1 MPSTLLYVIL
11 KVKRKGFKSNVPV
24 NAKIAVGVITMAL
37 LIAVPML
44 FVNAEE
50 NKWEVKQPEKLTTSE
65 GIIVDSEFD
74 YDYDEWAYYYRVTFT
89 IPEDY
94 SEESFVISP
103 EITKYIYENYN
114 EYINKILGRPGD
126 TFLVTITIV
135 NNSKYQYN
143 YEDSSFVIYPDSY
156 EGAEYKKVEPKENE
170 TTFNGND
177 IKNSD
182 NKNNVDTIYRNCNTA
197 IQAIFPY
204 CKASKNNDE
213 FNSYLSDEVLDS
225 ALKEMNYKGIEDLD
239 KYYLDFYNKKY
250 NTDNSNLNQFSKGIL
265 REILGDRD
273 PIMNAIY
280 SLRNKTSELKNFQ
293 SMNNKKLNNLFVAD
307 TRKDIIDDNI
317 SIMSDVENYL
327 KSLGYESIQDYL
339 LKYFNETYN
348 CNASNLNELNDE
360 ASSVFYSY
368 NGSESSTGVLESN
381 AELIKLSYD
390 VFYNNLLS
398 YGFDYKNEN
407 KNDET
412 SDNYSIGEYMRD
424 EDKGDDAIKEKVGT
438 LLSGDSKSLNN
449 TVLKING
456 RYTNNAYQNYN
467 FNFHMHLKYN
477 ALKGN
482 LIVRYIDQDGNEL
495 IKEIT
500 NTGMVG
506 NSYITELKEFDG
518 YVFDKVEGEV
528 EGNYIDGTIVVTY
541 IYMNAE
547 NAKGGDVIEELPPQ
561 TGIDSQ
567 NVINSFSFNILFM
580 FIFSLLIKLT
590 K

>member
-1 MPSTLLYVIL
+1 MKKFIFTN
-11 KVKRKGFKSNVPV
+11 R
-24 NAKIAVGVITMAL
+24 KIAVGVITMAL

-518 YVFDKVEGEV
+518 YVFDKVEGEA

-567 NVINSFSFNILFM
+567 NIINSFSFNILFM

>member
-1 MPSTLLYVIL
+1 M
-11 KVKRKGFKSNVPV
+11 K
-24 NAKIAVGVITMAL
+24 KIKLVLMAL

-50 NKWEVKQPEKLTTSE
+50 NKWEVEQPEKLTTSE
-65 GIIVDSEFD
+65 GIIVDSEFN

-156 EGAEYKKVEPKENE
+156 EGAEYKKVEPTENK

-177 IKNSD
+177 IKNND
-182 NKNNVDTIYRNCNTA
+182 NKNNVDTIYRSCNTA

-213 FNSYLSDEVLDS
+213 FNSYLSDEVLDR

-250 NTDNSNLNQFSKGIL
+250 NTNNSNLNQFSKGIL
-265 REILGDRD
+265 REIFGDRD

-280 SLRNKTSELKNFQ
+280 NLRNKTSELKNFQ

-307 TRKDIIDDNI
+307 TKKYIIDDNI
-317 SIMSDVENYL
+317 SIMNDVENYL

-339 LKYFNETYN
+339 LKYFNKTYN

-412 SDNYSIGEYMRD
+412 SDNFSIGEYMRD

-482 LIVRYIDQDGNEL
+482 LIVRYVDQDGNEL

-567 NVINSFSFNILFM
+567 NIINSFSFNILFM
-580 FIFSLLIKLT
+580 FIFSFLIKLT

>member
-1 MPSTLLYVIL
+1 
-11 KVKRKGFKSNVPV
+11 
-24 NAKIAVGVITMAL
+24 
-37 LIAVPML
+37 
-44 FVNAEE
+44 
-50 NKWEVKQPEKLTTSE
+50 
-65 GIIVDSEFD
+65 
-74 YDYDEWAYYYRVTFT
+74 
-89 IPEDY
+89 
-94 SEESFVISP
+94 
-103 EITKYIYENYN
+103 
-114 EYINKILGRPGD
+114 
-126 TFLVTITIV
+126 
-135 NNSKYQYN
+135 
-143 YEDSSFVIYPDSY
+143 
-156 EGAEYKKVEPKENE
+156 
-170 TTFNGND
+170 
-177 IKNSD
+177 
-182 NKNNVDTIYRNCNTA
+182 
-197 IQAIFPY
+197 
-204 CKASKNNDE
+204 
-213 FNSYLSDEVLDS
+213 
-225 ALKEMNYKGIEDLD
+225 MNYKGIEDLD

-250 NTDNSNLNQFSKGIL
+250 NTNNSNLNQFSKGIL
-265 REILGDRD
+265 REIFGDRD
-273 PIMNAIY
+273 SIMNAIY
-280 SLRNKTSELKNFQ
+280 NLRNKTSELKNFQ

-307 TRKDIIDDNI
+307 TKKYIIDDNI
-317 SIMSDVENYL
+317 SIMNDVENYL

-339 LKYFNETYN
+339 LKYFNKTYN

-412 SDNYSIGEYMRD
+412 SDNFSIGEYMRD

-438 LLSGDSKSLNN
+438 LLSGDSKSLN

-482 LIVRYIDQDGNEL
+482 LIVRYVDQDGNEL
-495 IKEIT
+495 INEIT

-518 YVFDKVEGEV
+518 YVFDKVEGEA

-567 NVINSFSFNILFM
+567 NIINSFSFNILFM

>member
-1 MPSTLLYVIL
+1 
-11 KVKRKGFKSNVPV
+11 
-24 NAKIAVGVITMAL
+24 MAL
-37 LIAVPML
+37 LIVVPML

-50 NKWEVKQPEKLTTSE
+50 NKWEVKQPKKLTTSE

-103 EITKYIYENYN
+103 EITEYIYENYN
-114 EYINKILGRPGD
+114 EYINQILSRPGD
-126 TFLVTITIV
+126 IFLVTITIV

-143 YEDSSFVIYPDSY
+143 YEDSSFVISPDSY
-156 EGAEYKKVEPKENE
+156 EGFEYKKVEPTDNE

-177 IKNSD
+177 IKNDD
-182 NKNNVDTIYRNCNTA
+182 NKNSIDTIYRSCNTA
-197 IQAIFPY
+197 IQAIFLY
-204 CKASKNNDE
+204 CKTSKNNDE

-225 ALKEMNYKGIEDLD
+225 VLKEMNYKGIEELD

-250 NTDNSNLNQFSKGIL
+250 NTNNTNLNQFSKGIL

-280 SLRNKTSELKNFQ
+280 TLKNKTDELKNFQ
-293 SMNNKKLNNLFVAD
+293 SMNNKKLNNLFIAD
-307 TRKDIIDDNI
+307 TKKNIIDDNI
-317 SIMSDVENYL
+317 SIMNDVENYL

-339 LKYFNETYN
+339 LDYFNKTYN

-360 ASSVFYSY
+360 ASAVFYSY

-407 KNDET
+407 KDDDT
-412 SDNYSIGEYMRD
+412 SDNFSVGEYMRD
-424 EDKGDDAIKEKVGT
+424 ENKGDDVIKEKVGT

-449 TVLKING
+449 TVFKING
-456 RYTNNAYQNYN
+456 KYTNNAYQNYW
-467 FNFHMHLKYN
+467 FNFHMYLKYN

-500 NTGMVG
+500 STDMVG
-506 NSYITELKEFDG
+506 NSYITELKDFDG
-518 YVFDKVEGEV
+518 YVFDRVEGEV

-541 IYMNAE
+541 IYMNAKD
-547 NAKGGDVIEELPPQ
+547 AKGGDVIEELPPQ
-561 TGIDSQ
+561 TGVNTSNGVSIL
-567 NVINSFSFNILFM
+567 NVIIILV
-580 FIFSLLIKLT
+580 IGIVLKLN